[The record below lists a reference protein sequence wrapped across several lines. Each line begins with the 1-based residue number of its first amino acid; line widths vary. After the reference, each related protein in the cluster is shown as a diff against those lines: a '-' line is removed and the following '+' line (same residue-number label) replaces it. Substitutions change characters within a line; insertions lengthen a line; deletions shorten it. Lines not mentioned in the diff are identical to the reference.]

1 MGAGVR
7 CGPACEETRGEGRR
21 RDRALHWHRKK
32 TGSEAPLGPGSLGSG
47 GGGGARVPQ
56 QTKCQTT
63 SLDAGRAKCS
73 QRKPLTWGPHKLPP
87 AARTPPLWPQLCRAQ
102 GAHPAPGPSATSPG
116 TGRLTSSLHRF
127 IGRSGY
133 L

>member
-47 GGGGARVPQ
+47 GGGGLGFH
-56 QTKCQTT
+56 
-63 SLDAGRAKCS
+63 S
-73 QRKPLTWGPHKLPP
+73 KPNVRRP
-87 AARTPPLWPQLCRAQ
+87 AWMRDE
-102 GAHPAPGPSATSPG
+102 PSAAKGS
-116 TGRLTSSLHRF
+116 R
-127 IGRSGY
+127 
-133 L
+133 